1 MRRRADDRVRLGV
14 IGLGTV
20 AQAVHLPLL
29 GRHRDRFQVTA
40 VCDLS
45 AELSAAVTERFG
57 LGVAA
62 RCRSA
67 AELLDGGL
75 VDAVLI
81 LTSGSHGAV
90 AAAALERGLAVFCE
104 KPLAYTLAEADE
116 LAAVAGRT
124 GAPLQLGYMK
134 LYDPAVRRAAAE
146 LASSGHRL
154 RAVEVTVL
162 HPSGASQLEHA
173 GLAAPPGDVP
183 AAATADLLEETGRLR
198 DQALGPAAGDLGRLY
213 TEVLLGSVVHD
224 LAVVRLLAGGVE
236 RVEHADAWPDGAPE
250 SVAVD
255 AVCPGGVRLGLRW
268 HYLDRYPAYR
278 EEVRVHHEQGS
289 IELVFPSPYLLHAP
303 TVLTV
308 TERDGDA
315 VRERSSRSTVEAFE
329 QELLAFHGLVTEG
342 RPPAAGIAEGRADIL
357 TCQRIV
363 RRLAAGQDVG
373 LAGEAARA

>member
-1 MRRRADDRVRLGV
+1 
-14 IGLGTV
+14 
-20 AQAVHLPLL
+20 
-29 GRHRDRFQVTA
+29 
-40 VCDLS
+40 
-45 AELSAAVTERFG
+45 
-57 LGVAA
+57 
-62 RCRSA
+62 
-67 AELLDGGL
+67 
-75 VDAVLI
+75 
-81 LTSGSHGAV
+81 
-90 AAAALERGLAVFCE
+90 
-104 KPLAYTLAEADE
+104 
-116 LAAVAGRT
+116 
-124 GAPLQLGYMK
+124 
-134 LYDPAVRRAAAE
+134 
-146 LASSGHRL
+146 
-154 RAVEVTVL
+154 
-162 HPSGASQLEHA
+162 
-173 GLAAPPGDVP
+173 
-183 AAATADLLEETGRLR
+183 
-198 DQALGPAAGDLGRLY
+198 
-213 TEVLLGSVVHD
+213 VLLGSVVHD
-224 LAVVRLLAGGVE
+224 LAVVRLLAGSVE
-236 RVEHADAWPDGAPE
+236 RVEHADAWPDGAVE